1 MALQNRLRDRLRPWH
16 ALMLAVFL
24 AGFALSLQD
33 TPLGRD
39 SAFVAVISGLAAVVA
54 FQFTVGNIWG
64 YAVEY
69 YNAGGSWTDLPFL
82 TPFVAAIAVGAVT
95 YFRIDPVLGAAA
107 WAAFWTFIVVA
118 GIVAVVT
125 QFSAGYREST
135 A

>member
-1 MALQNRLRDRLRPWH
+1 
-16 ALMLAVFL
+16 MLAVFL